1 MLIRLL
7 ESRYYW
13 SLPLLSWL
21 AISALSLF
29 WNLER
34 LEHAV
39 SDIARERGRIMYEL
53 VRQTKLNPVLMQK
66 DPGIIKRQIMADIE
80 YRVVSSR
87 PRNPE
92 NLADPWENWA
102 LAGFSRPQ
110 DYLFERQDNQ
120 AMPLFRYIGPVF
132 MQQNCLPCHGY
143 EDSKVGDLRGGI
155 SVTVDARPI
164 YAEQVSHRQWILY
177 THLGGFLLLAGSTLF
192 LLHQLRRHWDMLTE
206 TRDRLRQQE
215 EFLSNITR
223 TMGEGCVVVD
233 HVGTVT
239 FVNPE
244 SEWILGWEASEMLGR
259 PWLDLISRQPSDEW
273 ADAENALLKTL
284 GDGMSRREEGESFLH
299 KEGLLI
305 PVDFTVSAMYEGD
318 VITGAVVTFN
328 DISERKRA
336 EEERSRMERQLNQLH
351 KMEAVGQL
359 AGGIAHEINIPIQ
372 YIGEN
377 LRFLQASCEDIN
389 TLLDAYQALLLQAES
404 VAALQPEAHRIKALT
419 MELEFDTLKAQ
430 APKRLEHS
438 LTGIEQVTS
447 IVLAMKEFAH
457 PGAQMKSPADLNKI
471 IQNTVAVS
479 KNAWKYVAD
488 TELLLDP
495 SLPEVSCVG
504 GEISQVMLN
513 LIVNAAHAIEAACRE
528 DKGKIT
534 ISSELR
540 DGQVEV
546 RVSDTGTGIPKAVRE
561 SVFNPFFTTKE
572 MGKGTGQGLAIA
584 QDIVVIKHRGRLF
597 FETEEGVGTTFVL
610 RLPLNSIGVPQTGR
624 LT

>member
-7 ESRYYW
+7 KSRYYW
-13 SLPLLSWL
+13 AQPLLSWL
-21 AISALSLF
+21 AISGLSLF
-29 WNLER
+29 WNLDR

-39 SDIARERGRIMYEL
+39 SDIARERGRIMYEM
-53 VRQTKLNPVLMQK
+53 VRQTKINPLLMQN
-66 DPGIIKRQIMADIE
+66 DPGIFKHQIMADIE
-80 YRVVSSR
+80 YQVVSSR
-87 PRNPE
+87 PRNPQ
-92 NLADPWENWA
+92 NLADPWETRA
-102 LAGFSRPQ
+102 LADFSRPQ
-110 DYLFERQDNQ
+110 DYLFERQDSQ
-120 AMPLFRYIGPVF
+120 AAPLFRYIGPVF
-132 MQQNCLPCHGY
+132 MQENCLPCHGY

-164 YAEQVSHRQWILY
+164 YAEQAGHRQWILY

-192 LLHQLRRHWDMLTE
+192 LLHQLRRHWDLLTE

-233 HVGTVT
+233 PTARVT

-244 SEWILGWEASEMLGR
+244 SEWILGWEASEMLGG
-259 PWLDLISRQPSDEW
+259 PWLDLISQQNADERT
-273 ADAENALLKTL
+273 DPENALLKTL

-299 KEGLLI
+299 KEGFLI
-305 PVDFTVSAMYEGD
+305 PVDYTVSAMYEGD
-318 VITGAVVTFN
+318 AITGAVVTFN

-359 AGGIAHEINIPIQ
+359 AGGIAHEINTPIQ

-377 LRFLQASCEDIN
+377 LRFLRASCDDIN

-404 VAALQPEAHRIKALT
+404 VAALQPQVEQVKALA
-419 MELEFDTLKAQ
+419 MEVEFDTLKAE
-430 APKRLEHS
+430 APKTLERS
-438 LTGIEQVTS
+438 LAGTEQVAR

-457 PGAQMKSPADLNKI
+457 PGAQKKSPADLNKI

-479 KNAWKYVAD
+479 KNAWKYVAE

-495 SLPEVSCVG
+495 NLPEVSCVG

-513 LIVNAAHAIEAACRE
+513 LIVNAAHAIEGAGRE
-528 DKGKIT
+528 GKGKIT
-534 ISSELR
+534 ICSELHN
-540 DGQVEV
+540 GQVEV
-546 RVSDTGTGIPKAVRE
+546 RVSDTGSGIPEAVRQ

-584 QDIVVIKHRGRLF
+584 QDIVVIKHQGRLF
-597 FETEEGVGTTFVL
+597 FETEEGVGTTFVM
-610 RLPLNSIGVPQTGR
+610 RLPLNPSAVPPTGD
-624 LT
+624 